1 MGKKAKNPKVADKIV
16 QALQFLQD
24 VHEGL
29 DVRETVQ
36 FYRGLR
42 KHLKTYIQMF
52 KSERQKKRREKKR
65 AVDSPPAD
73 G

>member
-24 VHEGL
+24 MHDGL
-29 DVRETVQ
+29 DVRDTVQ

-52 KSERQKKRREKKR
+52 KSERQKKKREKKR
-65 AVDSPPAD
+65 AVDSPPVD